1 MRVLNNV
8 KNLRENLGISQS
20 QLAKAIGVSRAT
32 VINIEKFAV
41 DPNLK
46 TAYKIANYFNL
57 TIEDVFIFMKDSS
70 EDLPYQMT
78 IEDYESL

>member
-8 KNLRENLGISQS
+8 KNLRNRQSISQY
-20 QLAKAIGVSRAT
+20 QLAKAIGVTRTTIA
-32 VINIEKFAV
+32 NIENCLF

-57 TIEDVFIFMKDSS
+57 TIEDVFIFIEESS

>member
-32 VINIEKFAV
+32 VINIEKFAF

-78 IEDYESL
+78 IEDHESL